1 MIIYAKMIVLLLF
14 INAIPAIMMPF
25 FSKARPF
32 GMPMDFNL
40 RFLDGRAWL
49 GKHKTVG
56 GFGFGILAGGTMGY
70 CLGFPLALGFGSGF
84 LAMAGDS
91 VSSFIKRRFSFNEG
105 TEVRILDQ
113 IFQGGFPLVLFHSTH
128 DFPPHA
134 SGAMLIIF
142 IVAGIFA
149 SRLHR
154 RFFFPSQQ
162 QVSTVIRSKSGFKEW
177 RACHIA
183 LSPMARLL
191 NFENVIYYRLFMQT
205 CFKLSGLYN
214 RGVNNALDVRVNAL
228 GFSFKRLPKAFD
240 QYKILF
246 MSDLHLDGLDGLT
259 ERLIEIVKNQP
270 VDLCLLGGDYRME
283 MYGQFQQANEKLGE
297 LVQHIH
303 ARDGV
308 FGILGN
314 HDCIEI
320 APDLEDSN
328 ICMLINDAMV
338 LERDGRH
345 LAVCGVDDPH
355 YYQCHDLDKALREV
369 PETAFK
375 ILLSHSPEIINSLD
389 HHDIDLCLSGH
400 THGGQICLPLIGP
413 VFTHCPVPRRFVSG
427 RWQHNNTCGYTS
439 CGAGSSGIPV
449 RYNCRPEV
457 LVITLSRSP

>member
-14 INAIPAIMMPF
+14 INATPAIMMPF

-32 GMPMDFNL
+32 ATPMDFDL

-56 GFGFGILAGGTMGY
+56 GFGFGILAGGAMGY
-70 CLGFPLALGFGSGF
+70 FLGFSLSLGFGAGL

-105 TEVRILDQ
+105 TEILILDQ
-113 IFQGGFPLVLFHSTH
+113 VFEGGFPLVLFHSAH
-128 DFPPHA
+128 VFSPRA

-142 IVAGIFA
+142 IVAGIFG

-154 RFFFPSQQ
+154 RFFVQTRQQ
-162 QVSTVIRSKSGFKEW
+162 ANTVIRSNSGFKEW
-177 RACHIA
+177 KACHIA
-183 LSPMARLL
+183 LSPIARLF
-191 NFENVIYYRLFMQT
+191 NFENVVYYRLFMQT
-205 CFKLSGLYN
+205 CFKLTGLYD
-214 RGVNNALDVRVNAL
+214 RGVNNALSVRVNAL
-228 GFSFKRLPKAFD
+228 SFSFKHLPTAFD

-259 ERLIEIVKNQP
+259 ERLIEIAKKQP

-283 MYGQFQQANEKLGE
+283 MYGQFQKANEKLGR

-320 APDLEDSN
+320 APDLEDSK
-328 ICMLINDAMV
+328 ICMLINDAV
-338 LERDGRH
+338 ILERDGQH
-345 LAVCGVDDPH
+345 LAICGVDDPH
-355 YYQCHDLDKALREV
+355 YYQCHDLNKALSEV
-369 PETAFK
+369 PETAFS
-375 ILLSHSPEIINSLD
+375 ILLAHSPEIINSLD

-400 THGGQICLPLIGP
+400 THGGQICLPFIGP

-427 RWQHNNTCGYTS
+427 RWQHNSTCGYTS

-457 LVITLSRSP
+457 LVITLTRSL